1 MPTITSEIIIAYSQC
16 PRKAYLLL
24 FEKEQGIAVEYI
36 EFLKKRKQN
45 HQEAYLK
52 SITPISSEI
61 VLSQMQELEY
71 RGKSYLSKVALQLND
86 FQAKCDLLCIEQI
99 EEEDLD
105 NLRYE
110 PRIFTGT
117 YSVTKE
123 QKLNLL
129 FIGYLLQKI
138 LKIPINK
145 GKIISLDNS
154 SHTIK
159 LNDNSKFINPLINP
173 IKKWIK
179 TPPSESPP
187 VILNKHCPYCQF
199 QVNCRKKA
207 EQDNDLS
214 LLASMTAKS
223 WQKYQKRGIFTIKQ
237 LSYLYKPKRRRKN
250 QKKTFSRHKP
260 ELQALAIRT
269 GKIYLQDIPLLVRQ
283 EVEIFLDIEG
293 VPDQKFYY
301 LIGLLICV
309 KGEISY
315 YSFWAD
321 NLKEEEKIWLQL
333 MERIN
338 LYPEAPIYHYGS
350 YEPKAIKKLCKS
362 YLDEDNYKLI
372 EKRLIN
378 VNQYIYGKVYF
389 PVYSNSLKELG
400 KYVGASWSN
409 NLSSGLESLVFRYHW
424 EEKPNTKIQQILINY
439 NREDC
444 QALKKLTDVI
454 SSLNEIANTHDNID
468 FVDQPKKFYTE
479 RGQLVHRQFEII
491 LETAH
496 RDYDKNKISLRSLDN
511 QKTFLR
517 RKNTKSTKASRTSKQ
532 FLLNSLQ
539 PDISVEVK
547 SLEYCPIHFN
557 KLTVSKYLSFKTII
571 DIIFNKNGA
580 TKTIIRYFGNK
591 SYCSQ
596 CNCYYPPPDISK
608 FHHLQMYG
616 RGFKIWIVYHRV
628 SLRLPN
634 RTIAQAIKEQFGE
647 SITSHTIRRFIKSTA
662 DEYIK
667 TENLL
672 IKNMLKSPAIYVD
685 ETPINIQG
693 ENWYAWVFTDGKR
706 VVFKLTETRES
717 TIVKKTL
724 SNYQGVLV
732 SDFYPGYD
740 SLEYQQQK
748 CWVHLIRD
756 LNDDLWKFP
765 FDAEYEE
772 FILAV
777 RDLIVPILK
786 TIESYGLKS
795 NKLIKF
801 KSNVEEFYQRIIVD
815 HYYQSELS
823 IKYQKRF
830 LRYRNSLF
838 TFLEKD
844 QVKWH
849 NNMAENAIRHLAKQ
863 REISVTFS
871 KSLTPSYLRLLGIRQ
886 TCRYQSKSFLKFL
899 QSEKKDL
906 DKFKIFI

>member
-1 MPTITSEIIIAYSQC
+1 MLTITSEIIIAYSQC
-16 PRKAYLLL
+16 PYKAYLLL

-36 EFLKKRKQN
+36 EILEKREQSHRETCLNK
-45 HQEAYLK
+45 
-52 SITPISSEI
+52 IPTISSEI
-61 VLSQMQELEY
+61 TLSQAQEL
-71 RGKSYLSKVALQLND
+71 KYLGSSISKVTLKFQE
-86 FQAKCDLLCIEQI
+86 FQAECDLLCIEQV
-99 EEEDLD
+99 EEENINHLY
-105 NLRYE
+105 YE
-110 PRIFTGT
+110 PIIFTGT

-123 QKLNLL
+123 QKLKLF
-129 FIGYLLQKI
+129 FIGYLLQNI

-145 GKIISLDNS
+145 GKIISLDNHY
-154 SHTIK
+154 HTVKLHDNFKLIK
-159 LNDNSKFINPLINP
+159 PLINP
-173 IKKWIK
+173 IEEWIK
-179 TPPSESPP
+179 TSSSEPPP

-214 LLASMTAKS
+214 LLASMTEKS
-223 WQKYQKRGIFTIKQ
+223 WQKYHKKGIFTVKQ
-237 LSYLYKPKRRRKN
+237 LSYLYRPKKRRKN
-250 QKKTFSRHKP
+250 PKNTFSRHKP

-269 GKIYLQDIPLLVRQ
+269 GKIYLQHTPVLIRQ
-283 EVEIFLDIEG
+283 KVEIFLDIEG
-293 VPDQKFYY
+293 IPDQKFYY

-309 KGEISY
+309 IGQVSY
-315 YSFWAD
+315 TYFWAD
-321 NLKEEEKIWLQL
+321 NVEQEEEIWLQL
-333 MERIN
+333 MEIVN

-350 YEPKAIKKLCKS
+350 YESKAIKKLSKNYS
-362 YLDEDNYKLI
+362 DKDNYKNI
-372 EKRLIN
+372 EERLIN

-389 PVYSNSLKELG
+389 PAYSNSLKELG
-400 KYVGASWSN
+400 KYVGASWSK
-409 NLSSGLESLVFRYHW
+409 NLSSGLESLVARYRW
-424 EEKPNTKIQQILINY
+424 EEEPNTKIKQILINY

-444 QALKKLTDVI
+444 QALKLLTDLI
-454 SSLNEIANTHDNID
+454 SSLNEIAKTHDNID
-468 FVDQPKKFYTE
+468 FVDQPKKIHTKK
-479 RGQLVHRQFEII
+479 GKLVHRQFEII
-491 LETAH
+491 LNTAH
-496 RDYDKNKISLRSLDN
+496 QDYDKNKISLRSLN
-511 QKTFLR
+511 NKKTFQK
-517 RKNTKSTKASRTSKQ
+517 RKNPKSTKASSSSKQ
-532 FLLNSLQ
+532 FSLKSRK

-557 KLTVSKYLSFKTII
+557 KLTVSNYLSFKTII
-571 DIIFNKNGA
+571 DLIFSKNGV
-580 TKTIIRYFGNK
+580 TKKVIRYFGNK

-596 CNCYYPPPDISK
+596 CRCYYPPPDISK
-608 FHHLQMYG
+608 YTPLQMYD

-628 SLRLPN
+628 SLRLPY
-634 RTIAQAIKEQFGE
+634 RTIIQAIKEQFNE
-647 SITSHTIRRFIKSTA
+647 SIARDTIKRFIKA
-662 DEYIK
+662 LGNEYLE

-672 IKNMLKSPAIYVD
+672 IENMLKSPAIYVD
-685 ETPINIQG
+685 ETPIDIQG
-693 ENWYAWVFTDGKR
+693 KNWYVWVFTDGKR

-717 TIVKKTL
+717 AIVKKTL
-724 SNYQGVLV
+724 PDYQGVLV

-740 SLEYQQQK
+740 SLEYHQQK

-765 FDAEYEE
+765 FDQEYEE
-772 FILAV
+772 FILAI
-777 RDLIVPILK
+777 RDLIVPIFK

-801 KSNVEEFYQRIIVD
+801 KSNVEEFYQQIIID

-830 LRYRNSLF
+830 IRYRNSLF

-871 KSLTPSYLRLLGIRQ
+871 KTLTPSYLRLLGIRQ

-899 QSEKKDL
+899 QSDKKDL